1 MPIKTLSQL
10 SKPLLKMASHS
21 PVYYQAQARTTRAL
35 AKLPDRVL
43 MTLVKRLDPQPRFDS
58 ADPLMQLIMAANNMG
73 SGGRL
78 ISSNISSSRQRF
90 NGSVSALQG
99 AKPTVYAVR
108 DLSFKNRHQQRI
120 KLRHYVPKLTTTQTP
135 KNVAELPLI
144 VFFHGGGFALGNL
157 ETHDEF
163 CHYLC
168 YYSGFSVLS
177 VDYRLSP
184 EHAAPA
190 AIHDCMDAVVWAAEN
205 VKKLGYKAGNII
217 VAGDSAGGNL
227 ATVVCQQL
235 LKTNNAVRPIM
246 QWLIYP
252 VTDAKGNY
260 DSHKT
265 YSAGTL
271 LSLRDKDLFESFYIS
286 DSKENDHTVTS
297 PIYGTLDGL
306 PPAYV
311 TVAELDILSDE
322 GEAYAQRL
330 AEKGI
335 TVAYDKAP
343 GMPHGFINLVS
354 IHRGARLQTIKM
366 IKDMREFYNTTLQS
380 KVH

>member
-1 MPIKTLSQL
+1 MVTQTVLQL
-10 SKPLLKMASHS
+10 SKPLLKLAANNRL
-21 PVYYQAQARTTRAL
+21 YYQAQACTSRLL

-43 MTLVKRLDPQPRFDS
+43 MTLVNRIDPQPRFDS

-73 SGGRL
+73 SDRL
-78 ISSNISSSRQRF
+78 ISTNISRSRQRF
-90 NGSVSALQG
+90 NSSVSALQG
-99 AKPTVYAVR
+99 SKPEVQAVC

-120 KLRHYVPKLTTTQTP
+120 KLRHYLPKASASTTES
-135 KNVAELPLI
+135 AADLPLI
-144 VFFHGGGFALGNL
+144 VFFHGGGFVLGNID
-157 ETHDEF
+157 THDEF

-168 YYSGFSVLS
+168 HYSGCFVLS

-184 EHAAPA
+184 EHPAPA
-190 AIHDCMDAVVWAAEN
+190 AIHDGMDAVVWAAEN

-235 LKTNNAVRPIM
+235 LTTNNAILPIM

-252 VTDAKGNY
+252 VTDANGDY

-265 YSAGTL
+265 YGAGTL
-271 LSLRDKDLFESFYIS
+271 LSLRDKALFESFYTG
-286 DSKENDHTVTS
+286 DSKENDRTVTS
-297 PIYGTLDGL
+297 PIYGTIKGL

-330 AEKGI
+330 ADQGI
-335 TVAYDKAP
+335 TLAFDKAL

-354 IHRGARLQTIKM
+354 IHPGARRQTIAM
-366 IKDMREFYNTTLQS
+366 IKAMRQFYDQTFAA
-380 KVH
+380 KDH